1 MNHGRPLNSDL
12 QTSTNYM
19 LEKTKTILTYW
30 FYLWILYKESNKK

>member
-1 MNHGRPLNSDL
+1 MNHERPLNLDL